1 MIDPGESWRRL
12 SGRLME
18 AQSFVDYYE
27 VLKLSPSASSE
38 AISHRFR
45 YLARRYHPDNQAT
58 GDRSRFDA
66 IVQAHDVLKDAAKR
80 AQYHED
86 NQSHLP
92 PFWQHAAEENADVE
106 TESPAAANDSE
117 AFIDGFGIDRDVAIQ
132 NNLLTLLY
140 LRRRRNIREPG
151 IGDAEL
157 ERLSG
162 CPPEHLEFHI
172 WYLKAKGWI
181 ATGEDGLLAITI
193 DGVDRA
199 AHLYREGAKL
209 ITDQS

>member
-1 MIDPGESWRRL
+1 
-12 SGRLME
+12 ME
-18 AQSFVDYYE
+18 VKNFINYYE
-27 VLKLSPSASSE
+27 ILEVSPGSSAD
-38 AISHRFR
+38 AIEHNFR
-45 YLARRYHPDNQAT
+45 HLARRYHPDNQTT

-66 IVQAHDVLKDAAKR
+66 ILEAHDTLKDSVKR
-80 AQYHED
+80 AQYHEKHP
-86 NQSHLP
+86 SRLP
-92 PFWQHAAEENADVE
+92 PLPHDEEADQANAGGLGARDRENAV
-106 TESPAAANDSE
+106 NDDN
-117 AFIDGFGIDRDVAIQ
+117 FIDGLGIDRDVSIQ

-140 LRRRRNIREPG
+140 FQRRRNIRDPG

-181 ATGEDGLLAITI
+181 SRGDNGLLEITI
-193 DGVDRA
+193 EGVDRA
-199 AHLYREGAKL
+199 ALIHQGENAKKL